1 MRKWGWCSQATYQQ
15 WEIISRRL
23 VACKKK
29 FFHFSPTGNHQ
40 IKLVT
45 YKVNHTSVISPLC
58 AERCSFYIYYLIW
71 HYKSRMAYSNNVF
84 VTHVICTCLIHSRIS
99 PVFPVRTISCTVIMR
114 RIRPMQPIVLSFQT
128 NDLSLP
134 KRFVTYSCWTN

>member
-1 MRKWGWCSQATYQQ
+1 MRNYFQTTGRMQK
-15 WEIISRRL
+15 I
-23 VACKKK
+23 

-71 HYKSRMAYSNNVF
+71 HYKYRIAYSNNVF
-84 VTHVICTCLIHSRIS
+84 VTHVICTFNTFQNLTS
-99 PVFPVRTISCTVIMR
+99 ISCTNNPAYSFMSANTQISCTLIMR
-114 RIRPMQPIVLSFQT
+114 RIRPMQPIVLSFRTKQPT
-128 NDLSLP
+128 
-134 KRFVTYSCWTN
+134 T